1 MIKYCKVCGEMF
13 ITDDPIDD
21 WCSDECKE
29 KSMLRKNYR
38 MRSMN
43 HFRNKLQ
50 TMAIDKPLMEAKKK
64 AEERAKEGAEDSTK
78 VAEQPKE
85 KGQSVYPTN
94 LWGQNTWVDSES
106 VQKERERIA
115 NNSRIKRNMEVF
127 KNEAGELVVLK
138 DPETEKRHKTA
149 TFENV
154 DDWKKRNADQ
164 LIYCRRLSATF
175 AKSLCG
181 AYRQCTK
188 CPQRP
193 DIKAAQLGTVVTDYD
208 YRSEALPETYQGDDI
223 SDISSIIGKTGNDGE
238 GNI

>member
-43 HFRNKLQ
+43 HFRNRLQ
-50 TMAIDKPLMEAKKK
+50 TMAIDKPLIEAKKK
-64 AEERAKEGAEDSTK
+64 KAEHVES
-78 VAEQPKE
+78 AEQQKE

-115 NNSRIKRNMEVF
+115 SNVRIKRDMQVF

-138 DPETEKRHKTA
+138 DPETEKQHKMA
-149 TFENV
+149 TFESA
-154 DDWKKRNADQ
+154 DEWKQRNADQ

-181 AYRQCTK
+181 AYRQCNK
-188 CPQRP
+188 CPLRP
-193 DIKAAQLGTVVTDYD
+193 NIKATQLGTSVTDYD
-208 YRSEALPETYQGDDI
+208 YGSEALPETYQDNDI
-223 SDISSIIGKTGNDGE
+223 SDISSIIGGNKGNGGNGGE
-238 GNI
+238 GDF

>member
-13 ITDDPIDD
+13 VTDDPIDD

-64 AEERAKEGAEDSTK
+64 EAEEHAK
-78 VAEQPKE
+78 VAEQQKE

-115 NNSRIKRNMEVF
+115 SNACIKRDMQVF

-138 DPETEKRHKTA
+138 NPETEKRHKMA
-149 TFENV
+149 TFESA
-154 DDWKKRNADQ
+154 DEWKQRNADQ

-181 AYRQCTK
+181 AYRQCNK

-193 DIKAAQLGTVVTDYD
+193 DVKATQLGAAVTDYD
-208 YRSEALPETYQGDDI
+208 YGNEALPETYQDNDM
-223 SDISSIIGKTGNDGE
+223 SDISSIIEKKGNGGE

>member
-1 MIKYCKVCGEMF
+1 MCIR
-13 ITDDPIDD
+13 DR
-21 WCSDECKE
+21 CSDECKE

-64 AEERAKEGAEDSTK
+64 EAEEHAK
-78 VAEQPKE
+78 VAEQQKE

-115 NNSRIKRNMEVF
+115 SNARIKRDMQVF

-138 DPETEKRHKTA
+138 NPETEKRHKMA
-149 TFENV
+149 TFESA
-154 DDWKKRNADQ
+154 DEWKQRNADQ

-181 AYRQCTK
+181 AYRQCNK

-193 DIKAAQLGTVVTDYD
+193 DVKATQLGAAVTDYD
-208 YRSEALPETYQGDDI
+208 YGNEALPETYQDNDM
-223 SDISSIIGKTGNDGE
+223 SDISSIIKKNGNE
-238 GNI
+238 GDI

>member
-1 MIKYCKVCGEMF
+1 MIKYCKVCGKMF

-43 HFRNKLQ
+43 HFRNRLQ
-50 TMAIDKPLMEAKKK
+50 TMAIDKPLMEAKKE
-64 AEERAKEGAEDSTK
+64 AERVESAK
-78 VAEQPKE
+78 VAEQQKE

-115 NNSRIKRNMEVF
+115 SNARIKRDMQVF

-138 DPETEKRHKTA
+138 NPETEKRHKMA
-149 TFENV
+149 TFESA
-154 DDWKKRNADQ
+154 DEWIQRNADQ

-181 AYRQCTK
+181 AYRQCNK

-193 DIKAAQLGTVVTDYD
+193 NVKATQLGAVVTDYD
-208 YRSEALPETYQGDDI
+208 YGNEALSETYQDNDM
-223 SDISSIIGKTGNDGE
+223 SDISSIIKKNGNE
-238 GNI
+238 GDI

>member
-50 TMAIDKPLMEAKKK
+50 TMAIDKSLMEAKKK
-64 AEERAKEGAEDSTK
+64 E
-78 VAEQPKE
+78 AEQQKE

-115 NNSRIKRNMEVF
+115 SNARIKRDMQVF

-138 DPETEKRHKTA
+138 NPEAEKRHKMA
-149 TFENV
+149 TFESA
-154 DDWKKRNADQ
+154 DEWKQRNADQ

-181 AYRQCTK
+181 AYRQCNK

-193 DIKAAQLGTVVTDYD
+193 DVKATQLGTAVTDYD
-208 YRSEALPETYQGDDI
+208 YGSEALPETYQDNDM
-223 SDISSIIGKTGNDGE
+223 SDISSIIKKNGNE
-238 GNI
+238 GDI

>member
-50 TMAIDKPLMEAKKK
+50 TMAIDKLLMEAKKE
-64 AEERAKEGAEDSTK
+64 AERAESAK
-78 VAEQPKE
+78 VAEQQKE

-115 NNSRIKRNMEVF
+115 SNARIKQDMQVF

-138 DPETEKRHKTA
+138 NLETKKRHKMA
-149 TFENV
+149 TFESA
-154 DDWKKRNADQ
+154 DEWKQRNADQ

-181 AYRQCTK
+181 AYRQCNK
-188 CPQRP
+188 CPQCP
-193 DIKAAQLGTVVTDYD
+193 DVKATQLGTAVTDYD
-208 YRSEALPETYQGDDI
+208 YGSEALPETYQDNDM
-223 SDISSIIGKTGNDGE
+223 SDISSIIKKNGNE

>member
-43 HFRNKLQ
+43 HFRNKIQ
-50 TMAIDKPLMEAKKK
+50 TMAIDKPLMEAKK
-64 AEERAKEGAEDSTK
+64 
-78 VAEQPKE
+78 KE

-115 NNSRIKRNMEVF
+115 SNTRIKRDMQVF
-127 KNEAGELVVLK
+127 KNEVGELVVLK
-138 DPETEKRHKTA
+138 NPETEKRHKMA
-149 TFENV
+149 TFESA
-154 DDWKKRNADQ
+154 DEWKQRNADQ

-181 AYRQCTK
+181 AYRQCNK

-193 DIKAAQLGTVVTDYD
+193 DVKATQLGAAVTDYD
-208 YRSEALPETYQGDDI
+208 YGNEALPETYQDNDM
-223 SDISSIIGKTGNDGE
+223 SDISSIIKKNGNE
-238 GNI
+238 GDI

>member
-64 AEERAKEGAEDSTK
+64 EAERAESAK
-78 VAEQPKE
+78 VAEQQKE

-106 VQKERERIA
+106 VDRK
-115 NNSRIKRNMEVF
+115 S
-127 KNEAGELVVLK
+127 VV
-138 DPETEKRHKTA
+138 
-149 TFENV
+149 
-154 DDWKKRNADQ
+154 
-164 LIYCRRLSATF
+164 
-175 AKSLCG
+175 
-181 AYRQCTK
+181 
-188 CPQRP
+188 
-193 DIKAAQLGTVVTDYD
+193 
-208 YRSEALPETYQGDDI
+208 
-223 SDISSIIGKTGNDGE
+223 
-238 GNI
+238 

>member
-64 AEERAKEGAEDSTK
+64 EAEEHAK
-78 VAEQPKE
+78 VAEQQKE

-115 NNSRIKRNMEVF
+115 SNARIKRDMRVF
-127 KNEAGELVVLK
+127 ENAAGELVVLK
-138 DPETEKRHKTA
+138 NPETEKRHKMA
-149 TFENV
+149 TFESA
-154 DDWKKRNADQ
+154 DEWKQRNADQ

-181 AYRQCTK
+181 AYRQCNK

-193 DIKAAQLGTVVTDYD
+193 NVKATQLGAVATDYD
-208 YRSEALPETYQGDDI
+208 YGNEALPETYQDNDM
-223 SDISSIIGKTGNDGE
+223 SDISSIIKKNGNE
-238 GNI
+238 GDI

>member
-64 AEERAKEGAEDSTK
+64 EAESAK
-78 VAEQPKE
+78 VAEQQKE

-106 VQKERERIA
+106 VQKERERIVSNA
-115 NNSRIKRNMEVF
+115 RIKRDMQVF

-138 DPETEKRHKTA
+138 NPETEKRHKMA
-149 TFENV
+149 TFESA
-154 DDWKKRNADQ
+154 DEWKQRNADQ

-181 AYRQCTK
+181 AHRQCNK

-193 DIKAAQLGTVVTDYD
+193 DVKATQLGTAVTAYD
-208 YRSEALPETYQGDDI
+208 YGNEALPETYQDNDM
-223 SDISSIIGKTGNDGE
+223 SDISSILGKKGD
-238 GNI
+238 I

>member
-64 AEERAKEGAEDSTK
+64 EAERAESAK
-78 VAEQPKE
+78 VAEQQKE

-94 LWGQNTWVDSES
+94 LWGQNTWVNSES

-115 NNSRIKRNMEVF
+115 SNARIMRDMQVF

-138 DPETEKRHKTA
+138 NPETEKQHKMA
-149 TFENV
+149 TFESA
-154 DDWKKRNADQ
+154 DEWKQRNADQ

-181 AYRQCTK
+181 AYRQCNK

-193 DIKAAQLGTVVTDYD
+193 DVKATQLGAAVTNYD
-208 YRSEALPETYQGDDI
+208 YGNEALPETYQDNDMSG
-223 SDISSIIGKTGNDGE
+223 ISSIIKKNGNE
-238 GNI
+238 GDI